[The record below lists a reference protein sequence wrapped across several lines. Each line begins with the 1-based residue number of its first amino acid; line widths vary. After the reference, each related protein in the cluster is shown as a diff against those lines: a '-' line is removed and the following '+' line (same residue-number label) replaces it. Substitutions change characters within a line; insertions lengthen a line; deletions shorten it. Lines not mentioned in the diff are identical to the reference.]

1 VTDEI
6 AVTELSRASF
16 GRLGAER
23 RAQRRAGIWLDAF
36 RRLRKNKLSLAAT
49 GLTLALVLIALLA
62 PVIAPYPYD
71 QPHFGSSWVFPFT
84 NAQFILGT
92 DSLGRDM
99 LTRLMYGGQVSLL
112 VGVGAELI
120 SLIVGIPLGALAG
133 LRGGNTDYVICRLID
148 IFSSL
153 PYIVVV
159 ILMLALLGPGLGNI
173 FVAIGLAAWVSPCR
187 LIRGQVLS
195 VKERP
200 YVRAAISMG
209 AGQRQLI
216 LRHLLPNCISPVI
229 VGAALGIPEKIFAEA
244 GLSFLGLGVR
254 PPTPSWGLML
264 GESFQFARGYYYMV
278 LFPAVMVA
286 LTMLGFTLMGDGL
299 RDALDPRMGD

>member
-1 VTDEI
+1 MTL
-6 AVTELSRASF
+6 ASRASF

-23 RAQRRAGIWLDAF
+23 RAQRRSGIWLDAY
-36 RRLRKNKLSLAAT
+36 RRLRKNKLALAAT
-49 GLTLALVLIALLA
+49 GLTLGLMLLALLA
-62 PVIAPYPYD
+62 PVLAPYPYD
-71 QPHFGSSWVFPFT
+71 QPHFGSSWVFPFRD
-84 NAQFILGT
+84 ARYILGT

-99 LTRLMYGGQVSLL
+99 LSRLIYGGRVSLL

-120 SLIVGIPLGALAG
+120 SLVVGVPLGALAG
-133 LRGGNTDYVICRLID
+133 LRGGTTDYVVCRLID
-148 IFSSL
+148 IFSAL

-173 FVAIGLAAWVSPCR
+173 FLAIGLAAWVAPCR

-195 VKERP
+195 VKETP

-209 AGQRQLI
+209 ASQRQLI
-216 LRHLLPNCISPVI
+216 VRHLLPNCISPVI
-229 VGAALGIPEKIFAEA
+229 VGAALGVPGKIFAEA

-278 LFPAVMVA
+278 AFPAIMVA

-299 RDALDPRMGD
+299 RDAMDPRMGD

>member
-1 VTDEI
+1 MTVATR
-6 AVTELSRASF
+6 SSF

-23 RAQRRAGIWLDAF
+23 RAQRRAGIWFDAY
-36 RRLRKNKLSLAAT
+36 RRLRKNKLAVGAT
-49 GLTLALVLIALLA
+49 GLTTGLLLIALLA

-71 QPHFGSSWVFPFT
+71 QPHFGSSWVFPFRDPR
-84 NAQFILGT
+84 FILGT

-99 LTRLMYGGQVSLL
+99 LSRLIYGGRVSLL

-120 SLIVGIPLGALAG
+120 SLVVGIPLGALAG
-133 LRGGNTDYVICRLID
+133 LRGGTTDYVICRLID
-148 IFSSL
+148 IFSAL

-173 FVAIGLAAWVSPCR
+173 FIAIGLAAWVAPCR

-195 VKERP
+195 VKETP

-209 AGQRQLI
+209 ASQRQLI
-216 LRHLLPNCISPVI
+216 LRHLLPNSISPVI
-229 VGAALGIPEKIFAEA
+229 VGAALGIPGKIFAEA

-278 LFPAVMVA
+278 LFPGVMVA